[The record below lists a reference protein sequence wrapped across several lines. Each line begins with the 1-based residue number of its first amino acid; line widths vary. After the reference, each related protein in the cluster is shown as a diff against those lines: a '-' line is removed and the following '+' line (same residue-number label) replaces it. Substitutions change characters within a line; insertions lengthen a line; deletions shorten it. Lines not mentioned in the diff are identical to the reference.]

1 MGRLIQIAASTLLSG
16 GILNHGSLGGY
27 ISNATRLA
35 LGMGLAE
42 LQDGQVHYFSRH
54 HDLLKRA
61 AIQVASQTAYGLLR
75 SYPRYL
81 KYWEQQVRDKYL
93 QTQSQS
99 SLANKT
105 GQYYQLIRE
114 QQAVAQ
120 KKNHIDSIVG
130 RTVADFLELSIS
142 EEGKYYDN
150 SECKVLPNSR
160 YGLVTFVDL
169 GPQVQVSSR
178 NNILLTRV
186 QGRDYTRKEYIS
198 GGDLE
203 ITINGKITSKY
214 PDVYPEAEVSKFIRL
229 VQYKGVIDCDNTVL
243 RQFNI
248 SRLIIQGYTLQPTDC
263 RNVQPYSLNCVAV
276 EPSEAL
282 EPNFKESALAECEDP
297 VAKTI
302 FQMLSYCK
310 VYQFHDSSTEGP
322 LRQACPVE
330 TANYLQSHGNNLPS
344 FLLFLRENYK
354 DAYNRIVDYVRDV
367 VPQFQDFYLEPVGG
381 IISLR
386 WIDNSATDYRF
397 NAYQFSDGS
406 IRFIALAALL
416 LQPAQTMPN
425 VIILDEP
432 ELGLHPYAISQLAE
446 MIKDASI
453 HAQVIIATQ
462 SKDLVDHFDIGDIS
476 VVEMNKETQATSV
489 THLDAKEYHLWLQ
502 NYTVSELWD
511 KNIIGGRPV

>member
-1 MGRLIQIAASTLLSG
+1 MTKKKHGSSIQKRLIPSYIFLVIVSFISVFPFFWMISAATNKSIDVARGRIAF
-16 GILNHGSLGGY
+16 GGY
-27 ISNATRLA
+27 ALENLKKLFASQNVA
-35 LGMGLAE
+35 LGMKNSLINATVQTIIALLVCSLAGYGFELYHDKAKDKLFSVLLLAMMIPKVATLIPLFKMMSKLGFINTVWGFMLPAISTPFLIMMFRQNSRNFPIDIMEAARIDGLSE
-42 LQDGQVHYFSRH
+42 IGIFF
-54 HDLLKRA
+54 
-61 AIQVASQTAYGLLR
+61 IQVASQTAYGLLR

-120 KKNHIDSIVG
+120 KKNHTDSIVG

-229 VQYKGVIDCDNTVL
+229 VQ
-243 RQFNI
+243 
-248 SRLIIQGYTLQPTDC
+248 
-263 RNVQPYSLNCVAV
+263 
-276 EPSEAL
+276 
-282 EPNFKESALAECEDP
+282 
-297 VAKTI
+297 
-302 FQMLSYCK
+302 
-310 VYQFHDSSTEGP
+310 
-322 LRQACPVE
+322 
-330 TANYLQSHGNNLPS
+330 
-344 FLLFLRENYK
+344 
-354 DAYNRIVDYVRDV
+354 
-367 VPQFQDFYLEPVGG
+367 
-381 IISLR
+381 
-386 WIDNSATDYRF
+386 
-397 NAYQFSDGS
+397 
-406 IRFIALAALL
+406 
-416 LQPAQTMPN
+416 
-425 VIILDEP
+425 
-432 ELGLHPYAISQLAE
+432 
-446 MIKDASI
+446 
-453 HAQVIIATQ
+453 
-462 SKDLVDHFDIGDIS
+462 
-476 VVEMNKETQATSV
+476 
-489 THLDAKEYHLWLQ
+489 
-502 NYTVSELWD
+502 
-511 KNIIGGRPV
+511 